1 MKLGLFEKI
10 FKKERENKLLT
21 NFKLLNNFN
30 PIFYN
35 YNGIAY
41 ESDVVRA
48 CINAIA
54 SNAAKLKAKH
64 IRRSA
69 ENIEHCNDNIEYL
82 LTVKPNEFMNAY
94 DMLYKVI
101 TQLYLKSNAF
111 IYIRYEFGKVVGL
124 YPINYDSLKLLE
136 TQTGNLYAKFSFIGG
151 KTVTLPYDELIHLR
165 RFFNENDIY
174 GTRPESALN
183 PTLDLIST
191 TNQGIIN
198 AVKSSANLR
207 GLLKFTAMLKP
218 DDLKKQRDSFM
229 EDYFNIN
236 NNGGVAAI
244 DGKADYV
251 ELKGES
257 KIIDDK
263 QMALI
268 NDNVYKFFN
277 VNESIVKSK
286 YNEDE
291 WDAFYESVIEPIAI
305 QLSLEFTSKLF
316 TKREL
321 EFGNQIIFESNRLQY
336 ASTKTKVQL
345 VNTLTPLGL
354 LSINEGREIFNL
366 GSVDGGDKRI
376 ISLNYVNAQKQDEYQ
391 KVEGDDNDGT
401 NNEDG
406 QSQNEG

>member
-1 MKLGLFEKI
+1 MGLFEKI
-10 FKKERENKLLT
+10 FKKEKTNKLFT
-21 NFKLLNNFN
+21 NFKLLNNYN

-41 ESDVVRA
+41 DSDVVRA

-54 SNAAKLKAKH
+54 SNTAKLKAKH
-64 IRRSA
+64 IRYS
-69 ENIEHCNDNIEYL
+69 EKNIEHCKDNIEYL
-82 LTVKPNEFMNAY
+82 LTIKPNEFMNAY
-94 DMLYKVI
+94 DMLYKVVS
-101 TQLYLKSNAF
+101 QLYLKSNAF
-111 IYIRYEFGKVVGL
+111 IYIKYEFGKIVGL
-124 YPINYDSLKLLE
+124 YPINYNALSLLE
-136 TQTGNLYAKFSFIGG
+136 TSDGTLYARFSFTGG

-174 GTRPESALN
+174 GTRLESALN
-183 PTLDLIST
+183 PTLDLINTS
-191 TNQGIIN
+191 NQGIIN

-218 DDLKKQRDSFM
+218 EDLKKQRDNFM

-244 DGKADYV
+244 DGKADYT

-277 VNESIVKSK
+277 INENIVKSK

-291 WDAFYESVIEPIAI
+291 WEAFYESVIEPIAI

-336 ASTKTKVQL
+336 ASTKTKVEL

-366 GSVDGGDKRI
+366 SSVEGGDKRI
-376 ISLNYVNAQKQDEYQ
+376 ISLNYVNAQRQDEYQ
-391 KVEGDDNDGT
+391 KVNGGADDGT
-401 NNEDG
+401 NDENG
-406 QSQNEG
+406 QSKKE

>member
-1 MKLGLFEKI
+1 MGLFEKF
-10 FKKERENKLLT
+10 FKKEKESKLFT
-21 NFKLLNNFN
+21 NFRLLNNFN

-64 IRRSA
+64 IRRTA
-69 ENIEHCNDNIEYL
+69 EDIEHCYDNIEYL

-101 TQLYLKSNAF
+101 THLYLKSNAF
-111 IYIRYEFGKVVGL
+111 IYIKYEFGKVVGL

-136 TQTGNLYAKFSFIGG
+136 APDGNLFAKFSFVGG

-165 RFFNENDIY
+165 RFFNDNDIY

-183 PTLDLIST
+183 PTLDLIT
-191 TNQGIIN
+191 TSNQGIIN
-198 AVKSSANLR
+198 AIKSSANLR
-207 GLLKFTAMLKP
+207 GLLKFTAMLK
-218 DDLKKQRDSFM
+218 DEDLKKQRDNFLK
-229 EDYFNIN
+229 DYFNIN
-236 NNGGVAAI
+236 NNGGVAAL
-244 DGKADYV
+244 DSKADYI

-268 NDNVYKFFN
+268 SDNVYKFFN
-277 VNESIVKSK
+277 VNENIVKSK
-286 YNEDE
+286 YNETE

-305 QLSLEFTSKLF
+305 QLSLEFTAKLF
-316 TKREL
+316 TKRER
-321 EFGNQIIFESNRLQY
+321 EFGNEIIFEANRLQY
-336 ASTKTKVQL
+336 ASTQTKVNL
-345 VNTLTPLGL
+345 VSTLIPLGL
-354 LSINEGREIFNL
+354 LTINEGREIFNL
-366 GSVDGGDKRI
+366 GLVEDGDKRLV
-376 ISLNYVNAQKQDEYQ
+376 SLNYVNANKQDEYQ
-391 KVEGDDNDGT
+391 KVKGDDD
-401 NNEDG
+401 NNGKSDEDG
-406 QSQNEG
+406 ESQKD

>member
-1 MKLGLFEKI
+1 MGLFEKI
-10 FKKERENKLLT
+10 FNKGRDNKTLT
-21 NFKLLNNFN
+21 NFRLLNNFN
-30 PIFYN
+30 PVFYN
-35 YNGIAY
+35 YNGITY
-41 ESDVVRA
+41 DSDVVRA
-48 CINAIA
+48 CINVIA

-64 IRRSA
+64 IRRSPTTL
-69 ENIEHCNDNIEYL
+69 EHCNDNIEFL

-94 DMLYKVI
+94 DMLYKVV

-111 IYIRYEFGKVVGL
+111 IYIKYEMGRVVGL

-136 TQTGNLYAKFSFIGG
+136 TKEGILYAKFSFVGG
-151 KTVTLPYDELIHLR
+151 NTVTLPYDELIHLR
-165 RFFNENDIY
+165 RFYNDNDIY

-183 PTLDLIST
+183 STLDLIST

-207 GLLKFTAMLKP
+207 GLLKFTAMIKP
-218 DDLKKQRDSFM
+218 EDLKAQRDNFIK
-229 EDYFNIN
+229 DYLNIN
-236 NNGGVAAI
+236 NNGGVAAL

-251 ELKGES
+251 ELKGEN

-277 VNESIVKSK
+277 VNENIVKSK

-391 KVEGDDNDGT
+391 KVKGDDNDGT

>member
-1 MKLGLFEKI
+1 MGLFEKI

-54 SNAAKLKAKH
+54 SNSAKLKAKH
-64 IRRSA
+64 IRRS
-69 ENIEHCNDNIEYL
+69 EEKIEHCNDNIEYL

-277 VNESIVKSK
+277 VNENIVKSK
-286 YNEDE
+286 YNENE
-291 WDAFYESVIEPIAI
+291 WDSFYESVIEPIAI
-305 QLSLEFTSKLF
+305 QLSLEFTAKLF

-321 EFGNQIIFESNRLQY
+321 EFGNQIIFEANRLQY
-336 ASTKTKVQL
+336 ASTKTKVEL
-345 VNTLTPLGL
+345 VNTLTPMGL

-366 GSVDGGDKRI
+366 GSVEGGDKRI
-376 ISLNYVNAQKQDEYQ
+376 ISLNYVDADKQNEYQ
-391 KVEGDDNDGT
+391 NVTDKGDDENGT
-401 NNEDG
+401 DNKDG
-406 QSQNEG
+406 QS

>member
-1 MKLGLFEKI
+1 MGLFEKI

-277 VNESIVKSK
+277 VNENIVKSK
-286 YNEDE
+286 YNENE
-291 WDAFYESVIEPIAI
+291 WDSFYESVIEPIAI
-305 QLSLEFTSKLF
+305 QLSLEFTAKLF

-321 EFGNQIIFESNRLQY
+321 EFGNQIIFEANRLQY
-336 ASTKTKVQL
+336 ASTKTKVEL
-345 VNTLTPLGL
+345 VNTLTPMGL

-366 GSVDGGDKRI
+366 GSVEGGDKRI
-376 ISLNYVNAQKQDEYQ
+376 ISLNYVDADKQNEYQ
-391 KVEGDDNDGT
+391 NVTDKGDDKDGT
-401 NNEDG
+401 DNKDG
-406 QSQNEG
+406 QS